1 MYVGKQPWC
10 IYLILNE
17 RDNSRTVWK
26 KHSLYLCKSRF
37 LKTVHPHKRKFTKI
51 LSLTFQG
58 TSEGI
63 LCDKKINPF
72 TFYAEKSAHLQ
83 PQNKNIL
90 TFSADLSRLLCAK
103 NMSPHFYKGIQK
115 HFYHPNFSP
124 FTNCLQ
130 MKKKHLSLLLPIQK
144 RFERIF
150 FSLFLLLFQPKKKSP
165 SLSMGLQKHFYH
177 PKFAPFTNCLH
188 FKPLF

>member
-1 MYVGKQPWC
+1 MYVRKQPRC
-10 IYLILNE
+10 VYLVLNE
-17 RDNSRTVWK
+17 QDDLRTFWK
-26 KHSLYLCKSRF
+26 IISLYLCKSRF

-90 TFSADLSRLLCAK
+90 TFSADSSKHLCAEK
-103 NMSPHFYKGIQK
+103 IYLLTFSADLQTLCTPVTKDFLIPPHFYKGIQR
-115 HFYHPNFSP
+115 HFDHQNFSP

-130 MKKKHLSLLLPIQK
+130 TKKKHLSLLLPIQK
-144 RFERIF
+144 RFERINI
-150 FSLFLLLFQPKKKSP
+150 SI
-165 SLSMGLQKHFYH
+165 
-177 PKFAPFTNCLH
+177 FTLVTS
-188 FKPLF
+188 K